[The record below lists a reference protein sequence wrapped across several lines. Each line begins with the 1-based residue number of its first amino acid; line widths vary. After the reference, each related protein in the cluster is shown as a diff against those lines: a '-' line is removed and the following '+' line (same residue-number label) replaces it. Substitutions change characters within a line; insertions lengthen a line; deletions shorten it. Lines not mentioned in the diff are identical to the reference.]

1 MRTKENLQT
10 RFFSMCPQA
19 TDRRSSRGTRDV
31 PTNENLQTCFSVCA
45 LKPLLAEAGHFEMHV
60 TRNSKALEPS
70 SFLLLTITLRVQISP
85 WPNNYT
91 VDDMVSTASRNIS
104 PRTLL
109 L

>member
-1 MRTKENLQT
+1 
-10 RFFSMCPQA
+10 
-19 TDRRSSRGTRDV
+19 
-31 PTNENLQTCFSVCA
+31 
-45 LKPLLAEAGHFEMHV
+45 MHV